1 MKKLLFIIYFLFVA
15 FLFVLPPQAHA
26 QNWDGCIDSN
36 GVASLSCLPIVF
48 GNIIN
53 AALIFIGS
61 VALILFIYAG
71 ILFIRSG
78 GDQKQVQ
85 TARQTITYAII
96 GLVLVL
102 SSYAIINII
111 AYTTGAE
118 CIKIISFSGCH

>member
-1 MKKLLFIIYFLFVA
+1 MKKLLLIVYTFVFA
-15 FLFVLPPQAHA
+15 FLFVTPLQAHA
-26 QNWDGCIDSN
+26 QDWGSCVDAN

-71 ILFIRSG
+71 ILFMRSG

-96 GLVLVL
+96 GLVVVL

-111 AYTTGAE
+111 SYTTGAT
-118 CIKIISFSGCH
+118 CITTISFSNCK